1 MPPTPLPPQTRLT
14 GTQIQYFIVCPTK
27 LWLFSHKISMEHTSD
42 IVKMGKAIHET
53 SYSRENK
60 EKVIDSRI
68 AIDFVKRGDALI
80 LHEVK
85 KSRRLEKAHRFQLLY
100 YLYYLKRAKGII
112 AEGVIDYPAERHK
125 TEVTLSEEAENEIE
139 STIQKINAII
149 QQQEPPK
156 AEKKR
161 YCRKCSYFQLCWA

>member
-1 MPPTPLPPQTRLT
+1 
-14 GTQIQYFIVCPTK
+14 
-27 LWLFSHKISMEHTSD
+27 MEHTSD

-68 AIDFVKRGDALI
+68 AVDFVKKGNALI

-85 KSRRLEKAHRFQLLY
+85 KSRRLEKAHKFQLLY
-100 YLYYLKRAKGII
+100 YLYYLKRTKGIT

-125 TEVTLSEEAENEIE
+125 TEVKLTEEEEREIE
-139 STIQKINAII
+139 SIIEKINAIVT
-149 QQQEPPK
+149 QPEQPK

-161 YCRKCSYFQLCWA
+161 YCRKCSYFQLCWV